1 MKNSSL
7 GHWTVHSVNFPEKQ
21 RLLCNLLERF
31 RKNCSDAQTNGLS
44 QGRWYSISNLGKIVI
59 WTLRRTHLFVPLLEV
74 STELVMIRKPLSPS
88 TFSYAQQPMLVWVE
102 NTTLFSF
109 RVRVSGD
116 GGENP
121 IFGNPPVH
129 PSIFIIPSSTVWH
142 EPGNERILLLKLK
155 CPALCPP
162 FFHARADPPSL
173 SVLVVLV

>member
-1 MKNSSL
+1 M
-7 GHWTVHSVNFPEKQ
+7 
-21 RLLCNLLERF
+21 F

-44 QGRWYSISNLGKIVI
+44 QGRWNSISYLGNIVI
-59 WTLRRTHLFVPLLEV
+59 WMRRRTHLFVFLLEV

-116 GGENP
+116 CGERP

-129 PSIFIIPSSTVWH
+129 PSVLIVPSSTVWH